1 MMFRKLMWTAIAA
14 AAMTGCGSERVSNP
28 DNGAHAHVRAL
39 TATQS
44 ATAVDLFI
52 DGHVVASGVSYGS
65 VSSFV
70 NVTPGAHTVGFR
82 EVGTT
87 AVSFEKSVNF
97 GADTNYTL
105 IAVDSSTVINPGVL
119 TDTGSTVAAGKTKL
133 RVVHFATHALA
144 IDVWRTQPDYMTPI
158 RVMFPFAYKAASPYL
173 ESTPGAWTVAVTA
186 EGTTTPNLYET
197 GNITIPA
204 GQSRTVVLLDNG
216 SGGVEAV
223 ILDK

>member
-1 MMFRKLMWTAIAA
+1 MTFRKLMLTTIAA
-14 AAMTGCGSERVSNP
+14 ATLAACGSERVSNP
-28 DNGAHAHVRAL
+28 NDGPHARVRAL

-44 ATAVDLFI
+44 ATAVDLLV
-52 DGHVVASGVSYGS
+52 DGHVVANAVGYGS

-70 NVTPGAHTVGFR
+70 NVTPGTHTVGFR

-87 AVSFEKSVNF
+87 AVSFEKSVSF
-97 GADTNYTL
+97 GADTSYTL

-133 RVVHFATHALA
+133 RVVHFATHAPA
-144 IDVWRTQPDYMTPI
+144 IDVWRTQPDYTTPI

-173 ESTPGAWTVAVTA
+173 ESVPGVWTVAVTA
-186 EGTTTPNLYET
+186 EGTTTPNLYAT
-197 GNITIPA
+197 GNISIPA